1 MVFRGTL
8 HLDQALVDEFW
19 VRFRGTIIK
28 VEDLVCVRIV
38 RRALHRLVVFR
49 CDLELLIASVV
60 LSVELVLRMS
70 LHGQLRWE
78 VASDQR

>member
-38 RRALHRLVVFR
+38 RRSLDWLVVFR
-49 CDLELLIASVV
+49 SDLKLLITGVV
-60 LSVELVLRMS
+60 LSVKLVLRMS

-78 VASDQR
+78 VASYQR